1 MINVTMLGTSG
12 SAPAKNRSLP
22 SVAVEHDG
30 SIFLFDCGEGTQL
43 QMLRY
48 GVNSSR
54 VKAVFITHLH
64 GDHAIGFAGL
74 IRTMAL
80 NRRTAPLYVF
90 VPAGYEDGIKAL
102 VDFDR
107 ALIGYKIIIKGIAS
121 GMIYKEDEI
130 AVSAFRLVHTV
141 KIYGFIIKEA
151 DRLHFMKEKCAKL
164 GMRGIMFKKIMKD
177 GSIKLGKREIKL
189 KDVTLLKRGVKIIYA
204 VDTRPSRNTVKA
216 AKGADAIIHEAT
228 YSDDLRDMAVERKHS
243 TAAEAA
249 TVAKKAHAKLLVL
262 THISARYKNAGVIL
276 KEARSIFK
284 NTILA
289 KDGLRLVIRGP

>member
-1 MINVTMLGTSG
+1 
-12 SAPAKNRSLP
+12 
-22 SVAVEHDG
+22 
-30 SIFLFDCGEGTQL
+30 
-43 QMLRY
+43 
-48 GVNSSR
+48 
-54 VKAVFITHLH
+54 
-64 GDHAIGFAGL
+64 
-74 IRTMAL
+74 
-80 NRRTAPLYVF
+80 
-90 VPAGYEDGIKAL
+90 
-102 VDFDR
+102 
-107 ALIGYKIIIKGIAS
+107 
-121 GMIYKEDEI
+121 
-130 AVSAFRLVHTV
+130 VHTV